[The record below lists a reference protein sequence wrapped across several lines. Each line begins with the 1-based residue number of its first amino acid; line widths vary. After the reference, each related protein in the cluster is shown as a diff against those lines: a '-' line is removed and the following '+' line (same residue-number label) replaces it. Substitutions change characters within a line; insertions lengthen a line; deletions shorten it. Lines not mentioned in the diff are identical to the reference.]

1 MNDLVIQALQK
12 QLNHERSNAQK
23 YYYMAMG
30 FDNMAYSGFAKLFKS
45 QADGEMG
52 HAQQIADM
60 LIAKRITP
68 EYHSVPAVVLDS
80 SVEYYARTAL
90 QTELMTT
97 EALKEVYRIAEQN
110 DDPQVCAGIL
120 PMLNEQFEEENLAA
134 DFLDQVQRV
143 DETGLEVLDLKYR

>member
-1 MNDLVIQALQK
+1 MNDVIVQALQK
-12 QLNHERSNAQK
+12 QLNHERLNAQK
-23 YYYMAMG
+23 YYYMSMG
-30 FDNMAYSGFAKLFKS
+30 FKNMAYDGFAKLFKS

-60 LIAKRITP
+60 LIAKRIQP
-68 EYHSVPAVVLDS
+68 EYQVTPAIILDS

-110 DDPQVCAGIL
+110 DDPQVCSGIL
-120 PMLNEQFEEENLAA
+120 PLLKEQFEEENLAA
-134 DFLDQVQRV
+134 DFLDHVQRV
-143 DETGLEVLDLKYR
+143 DESGLEILDLKYR